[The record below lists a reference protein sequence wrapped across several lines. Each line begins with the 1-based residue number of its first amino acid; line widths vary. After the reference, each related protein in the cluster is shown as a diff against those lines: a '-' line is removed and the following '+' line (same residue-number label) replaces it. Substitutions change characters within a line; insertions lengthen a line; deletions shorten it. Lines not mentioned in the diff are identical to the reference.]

1 MATERY
7 ALKVPGAKSAS
18 PDITVVAPFDRKP
31 IAKVATADAGAVE
44 QALAVAH
51 KLYRNRDAWLP
62 LAKRIDILEKTAS
75 LMRSRAEFLAV
86 DGARGGRK
94 AAAGF
99 QGGSGARHRLGAHRG
114 GAPAHAAR
122 RGDPDER

>member
-31 IAKVATADAGAVE
+31 IAKAATADAGAVE
-44 QALAVAH
+44 QALATAH

-75 LMRSRAEFLAV
+75 LMRGRAELLARIGRGEVRTLLQEV
-86 DGARGGRK
+86 DD
-94 AAAGF
+94 
-99 QGGSGARHRLGAHRG
+99 
-114 GAPAHAAR
+114 AAR
-122 RGDPDER
+122 LLAALRGATAMAGA